1 MSRFSRPNRQIH
13 RDQDGYP
20 SKSVNFFSLADW
32 SCVGSSV
39 NEDFVHPSF
48 AVQSP
53 KFNTD
58 PQKSSKH
65 DIHHCS
71 YGNVRSPTQS
81 ESTEDEDSSKAKETL
96 TGRDSHSSNHRSKHI
111 TSFFSKIPFKGYS
124 DGFDNRSSVVHSR
137 VGRTAS
143 SSKSAGHSQA
153 SSAKVEDTVLCCDKC
168 DARHETEDCPYY
180 KKKREIHLDG
190 QKNGW
195 KLVGGSSNLPGR
207 LILFMM
213 IEMLQSFL
221 RE

>member
-1 MSRFSRPNRQIH
+1 MSRSSRLNRQIG
-13 RDQDGYP
+13 RDQDGNP
-20 SKSVNFFSLADW
+20 SKSLNFFSLADW
-32 SCVGSSV
+32 SCVGNSV

-53 KFNTD
+53 KFKSD

-71 YGNVRSPTQS
+71 SGNVRSPTQS
-81 ESTEDEDSSKAKETL
+81 ESTEEEDSSKAKETPS
-96 TGRDSHSSNHRSKHI
+96 GGDSHSSNHQSKQI
-111 TSFFSKIPFKGYS
+111 TSFFVHFKGYS
-124 DGFDNRSSVVHSR
+124 DGFENRNSVVHSR
-137 VGRTAS
+137 VGRAS
-143 SSKSAGHSQA
+143 SSKSAGQSQA
-153 SSAKVEDTVLCCDKC
+153 SSAKVEDSVLCCDKC

-207 LILFMM
+207 LIIDMM
-213 IEMLQSFL
+213 PSMLC
-221 RE
+221 

>member
-1 MSRFSRPNRQIH
+1 MSRFSGPNCQIG
-13 RDQDGYP
+13 RDQDGYH
-20 SKSVNFFSLADW
+20 SRSMNFFSLADW

-53 KFNTD
+53 RFKSD

-71 YGNVRSPTQS
+71 SGNVRSQTQS
-81 ESTEDEDSSKAKETL
+81 ESTEEEDSSKAKDAPTV
-96 TGRDSHSSNHRSKHI
+96 GDSRSSNHQSKHI
-111 TSFFSKIPFKGYS
+111 TSFFSKNPFKGYS
-124 DGFDNRSSVVHSR
+124 DGFENRSSVVHSR
-137 VGRTAS
+137 VGRAAS

-153 SSAKVEDTVLCCDKC
+153 SSAKVEDSVLCCDKC

-207 LILFMM
+207 LILFMI
-213 IEMLQSFL
+213 IEMLQSTLF
-221 RE
+221 